1 MNTERM
7 CAWVVG
13 HVHGVGFRHFVLTE
27 ARALG
32 ITGWVANRT
41 DGSVEI
47 LAEGTSAALDSLESK
62 LGTGPASSSV
72 RGCHAVRKNATG
84 EFETFEVK
92 F

>member
-1 MNTERM
+1 M

-13 HVHGVGFRHFVLTE
+13 HVHGVGFRYFVLTE

-41 DGSVEI
+41 DGSVEVV
-47 LAEGTSAALDSLESK
+47 AEGTPVALDRLEVK
-62 LGTGPASSSV
+62 LQTGPASSAV
-72 RGCHAVRKNATG
+72 RGCHTVRQDATG
-84 EFETFEVK
+84 EFEAFEVK